1 MALAKVSKINIIA
14 HQNYQTEFLEVLQ
27 NLGFTQ
33 TEDYQDQDLSK
44 VSLSEK
50 IAESDY
56 QIAGVKFSLDF
67 LANHETEKKSLADK
81 INPKINLTLNEIEK
95 NVKDFDYQAAVKEI
109 QAIESGINQAN
120 STKDKLTAELN
131 QIQLWQKLDFIP
143 NRQNKNTGF
152 DFKFISINENF
163 YHPLVNQLQKTLPL
177 SEIEQVS
184 IVGKGKQKEILAVLF
199 FSKEKESIVTENLAN
214 FNTKIIELPN
224 LENTI
229 PERIKEINHKITET
243 ESRTEK
249 LIREAERLALNQKNL
264 KIVFDYLSWQK
275 DKLINQQKAGSTWQT
290 FSLLGFIDQDLVE
303 PLKKELA
310 KITDDFTIEKLEID
324 PEESIPIIFKNSWA
338 GPFESVTDIYGAPS
352 YSEPDPTPFLAPF
365 FILFFGL
372 CLTDA
377 GYGIVLAVLAW
388 LAIKILKLPKE
399 NQKLLKVLMYGG
411 IVTFVA
417 GALVGGWFG
426 IVIDDLKIEWL
437 KNLLVN
443 IRMIDPVKEPIKML
457 LFSLAL
463 GVIQIITGLIISI
476 YWKIKQGDIKSAIL
490 DSGMW
495 LYFLLAI
502 LFWGATKVGLV
513 EFQAAKYL
521 VWAGV
526 LGLILTQGRSAKN
539 PFLKLASGVISL
551 YGLVGYFSDI
561 LSYSR
566 LLALGL
572 ATGIIAMVINLI
584 AKLTIDMVPYVGWI
598 IAIVILV
605 GGHIFNL
612 VINTLGAFIHSSRLQ
627 FVEFF
632 PKFMGEGGGKIFQP
646 FRKEAKYI
654 RITK

>member
-324 PEESIPIIFKNSWA
+324 PEESTPIIFKNSWA